1 MFRLTEG
8 LNEEGEHLD
17 ILNEIPKFKAVR
29 DERSI
34 ELFVIDG
41 SLENGTA
48 AVLPHACVPV

>member
-17 ILNEIPKFKAVR
+17 ILNEVPKFKAVR

-34 ELFVIDG
+34 ELFIIGG
-41 SLENGTA
+41 SLANGTA